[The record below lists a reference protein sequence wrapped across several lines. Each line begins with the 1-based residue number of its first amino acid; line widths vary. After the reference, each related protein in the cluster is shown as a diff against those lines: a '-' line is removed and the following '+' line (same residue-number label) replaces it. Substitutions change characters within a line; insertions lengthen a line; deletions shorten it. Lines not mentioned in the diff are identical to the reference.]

1 MTALRLDRLNKAF
14 GKGPAALRDLSLEVA
29 AGDCLT
35 VIGPSGAGKTT
46 LLRIIAGLDYATFG
60 RIFFNDIDATAL
72 PAEKRDVAMVFQ
84 NPALYPHL
92 SVFENIA
99 FPLRLRKKSAAEIES
114 SVSETAKLL
123 GVESLLKRLP
133 SELSGGEAQR
143 VALGRAL
150 VRRPAL
156 LLMDEPLSGLP
167 PDARLRLRHELLR
180 LRQAQRIT
188 TVYVTHDHEEA
199 LALGDRVAIL
209 NAGELQQVGSPRE
222 VYERPAN
229 RFVATFLGRPPM
241 NFLPEGGIRPDAIR
255 ICAEGESTHA
265 GVVESVHYLGA
276 CSDLVVKVGDG
287 EIIVRQYGPMTAK
300 PGARIFLRVR
310 PEDIHKL

>member
-46 LLRIIAGLDYATFG
+46 LLRIVSGLEQATAG
-60 RIFFNDIDATAL
+60 RIFFDGADVTAF

-92 SVFENIA
+92 TAFENIA
-99 FPLRLRKKSAAEIES
+99 FPLRLRKMARAEIETR
-114 SVSETAKLL
+114 VAEIARLL
-123 GVESLLKRLP
+123 GVESLLRRP
-133 SELSGGEAQR
+133 PNELSGGEAQR

-156 LLMDEPLSGLP
+156 LLMDEPLSSLP
-167 PDARLRLRHELLR
+167 PDARLRLRHEFLK
-180 LRQAQRIT
+180 LRQSQRIT
-188 TVYVTHDHEEA
+188 TIYVTHDHEEA

-209 NAGELQQVGSPRE
+209 NAGELQQIGTPRD
-222 VYERPAN
+222 VYEKPAN
-229 RFVATFLGRPPM
+229 RFAATFLGRPPM
-241 NFLPEGGIRPDAIR
+241 NFLPEGGVRPDAIE
-255 ICAEGESTHA
+255 ICAEAEATHSGIIESIQ
-265 GVVESVHYLGA
+265 YLGA
-276 CSDLVVKVGDG
+276 CSDLMAKVGAA
-287 EIIVRQYGPMTAK
+287 EIAVRHYGSVNAK
-300 PGARIFLRVR
+300 PGDRIFLRVR
-310 PEDIHKL
+310 PEDLHRL